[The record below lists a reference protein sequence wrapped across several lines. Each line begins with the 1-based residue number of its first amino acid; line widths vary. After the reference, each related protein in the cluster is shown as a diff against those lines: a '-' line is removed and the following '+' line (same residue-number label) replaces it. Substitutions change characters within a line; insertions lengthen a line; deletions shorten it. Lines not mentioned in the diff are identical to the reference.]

1 MTEQQYDT
9 ERLNELAKRHLW
21 MHFTRHASYATHE
34 VPIMVRGEGCY
45 VWDAHGNRY
54 LDGLSGLFVVQAG
67 HGRRDLAQA
76 AAAQA
81 ETLEF
86 FPVWSYAHPPAIEL
100 AAKLAERFHVVLPD
114 LRGYGD
120 SVGPTDGGPNHV
132 NYSFRTMAQDQIDVM
147 ASLGYSNFFVAGHD
161 RGARVAHRMA
171 LDHPEKVRK
180 MALLDIL
187 PTRHVWNNTSRDW
200 TLNSWHWS
208 F

>member
-21 MHFTRHASYATHE
+21 MHFTRHASYETHE

-67 HGRRDLAQA
+67 HGRRDLAEA

-100 AAKLAERFHVVLPD
+100 AAKLAELAPGDLNQIGRAHV
-114 LRGYGD
+114 
-120 SVGPTDGGPNHV
+120 
-132 NYSFRTMAQDQIDVM
+132 
-147 ASLGYSNFFVAGHD
+147 
-161 RGARVAHRMA
+161 
-171 LDHPEKVRK
+171 
-180 MALLDIL
+180 
-187 PTRHVWNNTSRDW
+187 
-200 TLNSWHWS
+200 
-208 F
+208 